1 MREDQGNKDILLYIL
16 TLAAVAT
23 LVAGLLLYNII
34 GPGVHTLLDG
44 AWSAWVTLTHVGFG
58 DVVPTSFLGRVLSS
72 LLIVFGLILFA
83 LFTAA
88 LSAAFLGKGL
98 EALGP

>member
-1 MREDQGNKDILLYIL
+1 M
-16 TLAAVAT
+16 
-23 LVAGLLLYNII
+23 
-34 GPGVHTLLDG
+34 
-44 AWSAWVTLTHVGFG
+44 GFG